1 MRHRIKD
8 RETPKQGPGGKRAAK
23 QSDQNEAKDYRYET
37 WSLEFSWHVEM
48 MSRQKEEWT
57 WKQ

>member
-8 RETPKQGPGGKRAAK
+8 GETPKQGPGGKRAAK

-37 WSLEFSWHVEM
+37 WSLEFSWHIEM
-48 MSRQKEEWT
+48 MSRQKEE
-57 WKQ
+57 